1 MVCKYQITEC
11 WEVTCL
17 GVKTFPLRDGVGSC
31 NPNVE
36 CKVPAHSDAQQ
47 ITALNYWVPMLKTW
61 IITILFLLFKSL
73 TLFSLLCFHC
83 QFLYKSIIFYL
94 IYWRETWRQWYFIN
108 LWTVGLLLQ
117 DFSDSL
123 HPLPAKVSE
132 NLELLISSWMH
143 LIPKLMCLNGNM
155 CLMPLRDLD
164 YRRTLSS

>member
-1 MVCKYQITEC
+1 MNSLERPLFVLLGSSLSIYSDLSLTKPNLFWKYVNEMVCKYQITEC

-61 IITILFLLFKSL
+61 IITIVFSLFKSL
-73 TLFSLLCFHC
+73 TLFSLLCYHC

-94 IYWRETWRQWYFIN
+94 IYWRETWRQ
-108 LWTVGLLLQ
+108 
-117 DFSDSL
+117 
-123 HPLPAKVSE
+123 
-132 NLELLISSWMH
+132 
-143 LIPKLMCLNGNM
+143 
-155 CLMPLRDLD
+155 
-164 YRRTLSS
+164 